1 MKNLMINI
9 SSRKMFGR
17 SHRKLYACT
26 LAFHEGAYK
35 PVAVASVPQGSLARS
50 TEDERIAASLQVEQT
65 VTRAVMRFRRHA
77 GVVEDMRH
85 HVREFLGRLLRTL
98 YVLAR
103 AQAPVLTRLAC
114 QMLLHD
120 GVPALAVIPCMCR
133 NELSVHIDF
142 HE

>member
-1 MKNLMINI
+1 MLGRRQETLRLHY
-9 SSRKMFGR
+9 SS
-17 SHRKLYACT
+17 T

-35 PVAVASVPQGSLARS
+35 PVAVASIPQDSLACC

-65 VTRAVMRFRRHA
+65 VTRSVMRFRRHA

-85 HVREFLGRLLRTL
+85 HLCKFLGRFLRTL
-98 YVLAR
+98 YVLAC
-103 AQAPVLTRLAC
+103 AQASVFTRLAC

-120 GVPALAVIPCMCR
+120 GVPALAVIPCMCC
-133 NELSVHIDF
+133 NEFSVHIDF

>member
-1 MKNLMINI
+1 MLGR
-9 SSRKMFGR
+9 RKKAGIL
-17 SHRKLYACT
+17 LYACT

-85 HVREFLGRLLRTL
+85 HVCEFLGRLLRTL
-98 YVLAR
+98 YVLTR
-103 AQAPVLTRLAC
+103 TQASVLTRLAC

-120 GVPALAVIPCMCR
+120 GVPALAVIPYVSR
-133 NELSVHIDF
+133 NKLSVHINLY
-142 HE
+142 E